1 MEKIKPDLKKKGKE
15 KEKNII
21 IKPVFSCQGSCND
34 CKDKNCFTI

>member
-1 MEKIKPDLKKKGKE
+1 MEKIKPDLKTKIEEKK
-15 KEKNII
+15 I